1 MIIIKQSFCCTNR
14 RSGNGKKKWW
24 RKKMEMPERLRIFA
38 SVFRTDVC
46 GLPGM
51 PEEGGEVAHS

>member
-1 MIIIKQSFCCTNR
+1 
-14 RSGNGKKKWW
+14 
-24 RKKMEMPERLRIFA
+24 MEMPERLRIFV